1 MCVIHTDGRSSLRR
15 TRLPSLPECIVS
27 SPVQP
32 RPSSP
37 AYHQPVPP
45 PAPPLPPGPPPPFRQ
60 AAEDPRT
67 WLERQKMKLVS
78 RRAASGTKRR
88 LAFPTS
94 QRQYNFITTGCVNIR
109 HPPYNLLLVTYQ
121 WSKLITLRA
130 KLSGAVYCNRPY
142 LFVCV
147 CLLVCYHDNSKL
159 CASIFTKLGL

>member
-32 RPSSP
+32 RTSSP
-37 AYHQPVPP
+37 PYHQPVPP
-45 PAPPLPPGPPPPFRQ
+45 PAPPLPPGPPPPFSQ

-88 LAFPTS
+88 LAFHTS
-94 QRQYNFITTGCVNIR
+94 QRQYNFVTAGCVNIR
-109 HPPYNLLLVTYQ
+109 HPHTISCFLLITHQ

-130 KLSGAVYCNRPY
+130 KLSGAVYCNHPY
-142 LFVCV
+142 LFVFV
-147 CLLVCYHDNSKL
+147 CLFV
-159 CASIFTKLGL
+159 GLLPR